1 MKLGSQNILAISIF
15 KISVVNGMML
25 LLIKA
30 LGVAKEKILCV
41 LRIISLFVLQ
51 KMQKKLFM
59 IKVPEP
65 NLKEKISVLK
75 RMVLV
80 NF

>member
-1 MKLGSQNILAISIF
+1 
-15 KISVVNGMML
+15 ML
-25 LLIKA
+25 LLIKV
-30 LGVAKEKILCV
+30 LGVGKEKILCV

-59 IKVPEP
+59 IKVPEL

-75 RMVLV
+75 LKDLV

>member
-1 MKLGSQNILAISIF
+1 
-15 KISVVNGMML
+15 ML

-30 LGVAKEKILCV
+30 LGVGKEKILCV

-75 RMVLV
+75 PKVLV

>member
-30 LGVAKEKILCV
+30 LGVGKEKILCV
-41 LRIISLFVLQ
+41 LRIILLFVLQ

-59 IKVPEP
+59 IKVPEL